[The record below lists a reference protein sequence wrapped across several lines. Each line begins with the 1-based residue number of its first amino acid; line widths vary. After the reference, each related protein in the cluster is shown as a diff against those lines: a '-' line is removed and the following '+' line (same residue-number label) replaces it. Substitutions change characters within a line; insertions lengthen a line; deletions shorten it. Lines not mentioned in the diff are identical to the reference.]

1 MQQGLLSAFNPSDA
15 LPAPRYT
22 GMLLPIERDMYGT
35 KGNFELAVPQ
45 FLQDAYSGIN
55 KFGQAF
61 RGELSPQ
68 EIQQLAFDTSM
79 NVTSGSLLGSRVIP
93 NAVPEGI
100 LGMGVS
106 NTPKQT
112 GLLGK
117 PLSRP
122 NYAELRREANIQ
134 RFGYDPN
141 EVVDTSYRLQHKP
154 NPDGARLDDMTKG
167 GEVFPDDIYSS
178 NGLLYYGNPK
188 SLSDRQSFEVIQKV
202 KGNPDAEVTIYRAVP
217 NQDNITTINSGDFV
231 TLSEDYA
238 KLHGQSGYG
247 VDGSEAG
254 KILSKKVKVRDLF
267 SEGNDLNEFGYFP
280 SKETTSQTG
289 LLGKVDNV
297 QPKSGV
303 SEVVPPTDKADGII
317 AFHGSPYDFNK
328 FSLSKINTGEGAQ
341 AFGNGLYFSSKEDIA
356 KFYRDSV
363 RGYRDLQGKFDY
375 KYKGKDFYTS
385 PAEAKTQEELGVA
398 RIIEHARQISKHPE
412 EAKKQLI
419 IGLSREADK
428 AKKIDDE
435 ELQGLLGFSYSKELD
450 AVKSIDTSDL
460 IQSKGSMYQVKL
472 NTINDDLIDYDKPL
486 GQQSENIKN
495 ILNKMKSEVNLDD
508 ARNFGVDPD
517 DYGSNL
523 FNYISRSSSRKDIE
537 QEAIKLTQKMLFGK
551 DEDVVRFLNNWSAI
565 RGEQASGEKLLAK
578 YGAKGIQYLDNA
590 SRGKRFDIK
599 LSTNKGAYDHEP
611 IQSGDRNQ
619 IEKLAEDYRKKGF
632 KVKIEE
638 GGDKN
643 YVIFDDKII
652 DIMKKYGIVGAVG
665 VTAMQGGEQSPE
677 ADLSL

>member
-1 MQQGLLSAFNPSDA
+1 MPS
-15 LPAPRYT
+15 
-22 GMLLPIERDMYGT
+22 G
-35 KGNFELAVPQ
+35 
-45 FLQDAYSGIN
+45 
-55 KFGQAF
+55 
-61 RGELSPQ
+61 
-68 EIQQLAFDTSM
+68 
-79 NVTSGSLLGSRVIP
+79 
-93 NAVPEGI
+93 GI

-106 NTPKQT
+106 KTPNQT

-117 PLSRP
+117 KQSPSD
-122 NYAELRREANIQ
+122 LRKQANIE

-167 GEVFPDDIYSS
+167 GEVFPNDIYSS

-188 SLSDRQSFEVIQKV
+188 SLADRQSFEVIQKV
-202 KGNPDAEVTIYRAVP
+202 RGKPDAEVTIYRAVP

-280 SKETTSQTG
+280 SKETPNQTG

-297 QPKSGV
+297 KPKSGV
-303 SEVVPPTDKADGII
+303 SEVVPPTDKSDGII

-341 AFGNGLYFSSKEDIA
+341 AFGHGLYFSSKEDIA

-363 RGYRDLQGKFDY
+363 RGFKDLSGQTDW
-375 KYKGKDFYTS
+375 KYKGKSFEMHPDD
-385 PAEAKTQEELGVA
+385 AQNIEDKGVA
-398 RIIEHARQISKHPE
+398 LLVQEMRLTSRYPEKARETLIKKHEKEIKRLKQITKAMRDRGYYPNMPDDILGLGADIELE
-412 EAKKQLI
+412 ELI
-419 IGLSREADK
+419 IGSLQRE
-428 AKKIDDE
+428 I
-435 ELQGLLGFSYSKELD
+435 D
-450 AVKSIDTSDL
+450 AVKKINLSD
-460 IQSKGSMYQVKL
+460 IKQSKGSMYQVKL

-486 GQQSENIKN
+486 GQQSENVKN

-508 ARNFGVDPD
+508 ARNLGFDPF
-517 DYGSNL
+517 DYGGNEK
-523 FNYISRSSSRKDIE
+523 RAIE
-537 QEAIKLTQKMLFGK
+537 EAKKVLFGK

-565 RGEQASGEKLLAK
+565 RGEQAIGEKLLAK
-578 YGAKGIQYLDNA
+578 YGAKGIQYLDNSA
-590 SRGKRFDIK
+590 RNTFGGKLLSVDKTPDGFKAKVVLDDPSRQTGV
-599 LSTNKGAYDHEP
+599 GG
-611 IQSGDRNQ
+611 SGRVVTTSKPYKTEKEARDWAKKS
-619 IEKLAEDYRKKGF
+619 IEKKDT
-632 KVKIEE
+632 
-638 GGDKN
+638 N

-677 ADLSL
+677 ANLSL

>member
-61 RGELSPQ
+61 RGELSPEQ
-68 EIQQLAFDTSM
+68 LQQLAFDTSM
-79 NVTSGSLLGSRVIP
+79 NVTGGSLLGSRVIP
-93 NAVPEGI
+93 NAVPSGGI

-117 PLSRP
+117 KQSPSD
-122 NYAELRREANIQ
+122 LRKQANIE

-141 EVVDTSYRLQHKP
+141 EVVDTSYRMQHTP

-188 SLSDRQSFEVIQKV
+188 SLADRQSFEVIQKV

-303 SEVVPPTDKADGII
+303 SEVVPPTDKADGIF
-317 AFHGSPYDFNK
+317 AFHGSGQDFDK
-328 FSLSKINTGEGAQ
+328 FKLSKIGTGEGNQ
-341 AFGNGLYFSSKEDIA
+341 AFGYGLYFTESEDIA
-356 KFYRDSV
+356 KFYKNAMSQKGTEGLTKTVD
-363 RGYRDLQGKFDY
+363 
-375 KYKGKDFYTS
+375 YKGKKINIDNIETNEESFVYANANLNPEITKNKLFKEKKRIEKEIATNNQAIS
-385 PAEAKTQEELGVA
+385 QIQSGKVYKSFDGTEISEIEFEKNNKFFQPKLDAINKVIDNLSEIKIVDSAKTYEV
-398 RIIEHARQISKHPE
+398 
-412 EAKKQLI
+412 
-419 IGLSREADK
+419 
-428 AKKIDDE
+428 KIN
-435 ELQGLLGFSYSKELD
+435 
-450 AVKSIDTSDL
+450 AV
-460 IQSKGSMYQVKL
+460 M
-472 NTINDDLIDYDKPL
+472 DDLIDYDKSL
-486 GQQSENIKN
+486 GQQSDNIKN
-495 ILNKMKSEVNLDD
+495 ILNKMKSEVTVDD
-508 ARNFGVDPD
+508 AVNLGFDPFD
-517 DYGSNL
+517 FAGSQKKA
-523 FNYISRSSSRKDIE
+523 I
-537 QEAIKLTQKMLFGK
+537 QETIKSLFGK

-565 RGEQASGEKLLAK
+565 RGEQATGEKLLAK
-578 YGAKGIQYLDNA
+578 YGAKGIKYKADQGVGARNVPET
-590 SRGKRFDIK
+590 GK
-599 LSTNKGAYDHEP
+599 N
-611 IQSGDRNQ
+611 
-619 IEKLAEDYRKKGF
+619 
-632 KVKIEE
+632 
-638 GGDKN
+638 N

-677 ADLSL
+677 ANLSL